1 MPSLRTPAWF
11 EPWGSSLALV
21 GLGYGLASPGRQK
34 RCHYSGTRFGSESEK
49 AWSGRR
55 VTLSG
60 RTSCICRH
68 LPEVLPSP
76 FSCPTTSTSEDIAFS
91 RLAFDDIGE
100 SGCFA
105 RSLEDIVT
113 PRAVAFALTSKR
125 EGDNGGKSVEVDMP
139 TAPEAVELLSS
150 NWSQVNSQAE
160 NLAVEAKSSVVK
172 KQDSYKEIESMR

>member
-1 MPSLRTPAWF
+1 MDGGTFQQKINLTSGRTPAWF

-55 VTLSG
+55 VTLSR

-125 EGDNGGKSVEVDMP
+125 EGDNGGIGGRS
-139 TAPEAVELLSS
+139 
-150 NWSQVNSQAE
+150 
-160 NLAVEAKSSVVK
+160 
-172 KQDSYKEIESMR
+172 